1 MEWVEAAHKAAD
13 KAAAEGALSEGREAE
28 EGAAEARKKR
38 AGLRGAR
45 DHEGA
50 NGTHH
55 HPDHHHKA
63 GAGAA
68 S

>member
-13 KAAAEGALSEGREAE
+13 KAASEGREAE
-28 EGAAEARKKR
+28 EGAAEAHKKR
-38 AGLRGAR
+38 VGLRGAR

-63 GAGAA
+63 AAGAA